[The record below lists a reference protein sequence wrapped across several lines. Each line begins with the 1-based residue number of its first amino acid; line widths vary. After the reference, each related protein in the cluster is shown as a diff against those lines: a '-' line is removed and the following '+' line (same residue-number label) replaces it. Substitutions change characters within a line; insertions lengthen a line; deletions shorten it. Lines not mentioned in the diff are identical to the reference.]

1 MGTVHLTGMEPWEPG
16 AVPDFDP
23 DVHFFSSLPQ
33 HFIATLVRFYHILLF
48 LLGCSNPTISKTH
61 ANIIGLAAAFSR

>member
-23 DVHFFSSLPQ
+23 DVHFLVAFPS
-33 HFIATLVRFYHILLF
+33 TLLL
-48 LLGCSNPTISKTH
+48 L
-61 ANIIGLAAAFSR
+61 